1 MTKSA
6 QPEKKKKEEKS
17 RGTTDELEILKLV
30 ILENPVLTQRI
41 LDRIR
46 MIRSE
51 SKAAA
56 DYAAKKSTDG
66 SQKTAKKAV

>member
-1 MTKSA
+1 MPFWGGLNLKPA

-41 LDRIR
+41 LERIR
-46 MIRSE
+46 MARSE
-51 SKAAA
+51 AKAAA
-56 DYAAKKSTDG
+56 NFAAKKS
-66 SQKTAKKAV
+66 S